1 MTGPEHCLRR
11 RNLPPRRTGCSARQT
26 ATPLRVS
33 GPLLPRPMLCLLWP
47 RPPRSAHP
55 VRITAPGPTPPGPGS
70 DQAAVIIDAQPLV
83 TA

>member
-1 MTGPEHCLRR
+1 MTGPEHYLRAEELAAEAHR
-11 RNLPPRRTGCSARQT
+11 LLGQT
-26 ATPLRVS
+26 ATPLRLS

-47 RPPRSAHP
+47 LPPRSAHP